1 FPPLLG
7 PVRSR
12 RETHSCRSRRSLTA
26 HRPPMPVLQLD
37 DQTFPLSAG
46 TTRIGAGAGADI
58 IVPGYSAIGV
68 EAVIDGGSTPTIR
81 RAEEAAHVKVNGVLL
96 GAEPT
101 PLMHGDKIEVAG
113 LELRFADDA
122 K

>member
-1 FPPLLG
+1 
-7 PVRSR
+7 
-12 RETHSCRSRRSLTA
+12 
-26 HRPPMPVLQLD
+26 MPVLQLD
-37 DQTFPLSAG
+37 DQQFPLGAG
-46 TTRIGAGAGADI
+46 TTRIGAGTGADI

-68 EAVIDGGSTPTIR
+68 EAVIDGGPTPTIR

-122 K
+122 KGGATQFVSASDIAALAGAKRRRGAIVR